1 MKLEL
6 ESFEEVF
13 LVYKQQENI
22 LAVNPLWYTCD
33 LILGIFFL
41 IFALLILTHTLLST
55 QGFYI
60 ILEMILGFTYNLN
73 IFLSLFFFLFLT
85 AFLGLSLIKGTF
97 KGASMLSF
105 IFNVPPFKL
114 NQTWTNT
121 FLFLNNALLLGFL
134 GMIVYFMKY
143 SPVYFRFLA
152 AELIFN
158 QIIIKIGVC
167 NAIYKF
173 QIFEYLF
180 LVFFVVGMFASFFE
194 KSPK

>member
-1 MKLEL
+1 MKKEL

-13 LVYKQQENI
+13 IVFKQQENI
-22 LAVNPLWYTCD
+22 FAVNPLWYTLD
-33 LILGIFFL
+33 LILGCIFLVFAL
-41 IFALLILTHTLLST
+41 IFLTHTLLST
-55 QGFYI
+55 QGFYVV
-60 ILEMILGFTYNLN
+60 LEMILGFTYSLN
-73 IFLSLFFFLFLT
+73 VFFSIFFFLFIT
-85 AFLGLSLIKGTF
+85 AFLGMALIKGTF
-97 KGASMLSF
+97 KGASMLDF
-105 IFNVPPFKL
+105 IFSVPPFKI

-121 FLFLNNALLLGFL
+121 FLFLNNALLLGFI

-143 SPVYFRFLA
+143 SPTYFRFLA

-167 NAIYKF
+167 NMIYSF

-180 LVFFVVGMFASFFE
+180 LIFFVVGMFATFFE